1 MTRARTD
8 DMLLRVRSVSYAA
21 QDVIVLEFVDPA
33 GRDLPAWEPGSHLE
47 IVLPSGLTRHYS
59 LCGPAQGHGAY
70 QVAVLRVA
78 DGRGGS
84 AELHDTGLV
93 GRELIVR
100 GPRNRFRL
108 VDDASAYV
116 LIAGG
121 IGVTP
126 LVSMAR
132 ALAATGRPFDFVY
145 GARSTSAFAFAEELR
160 ELAGPRLDLV
170 AEQTQGRPDVG
181 HIVAEAPDAAAI
193 FCCGPE
199 GMIRAAEAAVEAE
212 HGRVTLHVERFVA
225 SGEVQAAQVGDSS
238 FELVLRRSGKSITVP
253 ADRTALDMVH
263 ELIPD
268 HPYSCREGECGSCEV
283 AVLEG
288 EVEHRDEVLSED
300 EREANSA
307 MMLCVSRARSA
318 RLVIDL

>member
-1 MTRARTD
+1 MTTARTN

-21 QDVIVLEFVDPA
+21 KDVIILEFVDPA

-47 IVLPSGLTRHYS
+47 IVLPSGLIRHYS
-59 LCGPAQGHGAY
+59 LCGPADERGAY

-93 GRELIVR
+93 GRELTVR
-100 GPRNRFRL
+100 GPRNRFHL
-108 VDDASAYV
+108 VDDAPAYV

-132 ALAATGRPFDFVY
+132 ALAATGRPFRFVY
-145 GARSTSAFAFAEELR
+145 GARSRDAFAFVEELR
-160 ELAGPRLDLV
+160 ELAGPQLELV
-170 AEQTQGRPDVG
+170 DEQAQGRPDIAG
-181 HIVAEAPDAAAI
+181 IVAQARDGAAI
-193 FCCGPE
+193 YCCGPE
-199 GMIRAAEAAVEAE
+199 GLIRVVEVAVEAE
-212 HGRVTLHVERFVA
+212 RGRVTLHVERFAA
-225 SGEVQAAQVGDSS
+225 SGEGEAVREGDSA
-238 FELVLRRSGKSITVP
+238 FELVLQRSGKTITVP
-253 ADRTALDMVH
+253 GDRTALDMVH

-268 HPYSCREGECGSCEV
+268 HPYSCLEGECGSCEV

-288 EVEHRDEVLSED
+288 EVEHRDQVLSED
-300 EREANSA
+300 ERAANTS